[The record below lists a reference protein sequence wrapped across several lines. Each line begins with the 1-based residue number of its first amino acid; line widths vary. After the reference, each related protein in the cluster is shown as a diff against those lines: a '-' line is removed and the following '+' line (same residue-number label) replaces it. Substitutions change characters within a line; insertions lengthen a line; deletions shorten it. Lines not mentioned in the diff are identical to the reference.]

1 MISLFWLFVGA
12 VVGLLMSSVFIPPAR
27 KIPALPTPGNDQPF
41 HTESGCVKMVAEEVE
56 CMPSATS
63 LNFLASEHK

>member
-12 VVGLLMSSVFIPPAR
+12 VVGLLMASVFTPPAR
-27 KIPALPTPGNDQPF
+27 NVPSLPTPGNEQPF
-41 HTESGCVKMVAEEVE
+41 RTDSGCVKMIAEEVE